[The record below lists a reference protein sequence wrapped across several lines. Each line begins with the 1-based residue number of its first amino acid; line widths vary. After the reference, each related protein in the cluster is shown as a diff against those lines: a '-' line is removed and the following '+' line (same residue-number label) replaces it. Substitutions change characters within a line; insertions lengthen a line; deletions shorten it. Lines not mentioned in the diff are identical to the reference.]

1 MPSIWIVGASSGIG
15 AEVARLYANN
25 DWKVLISARGED
37 KLNAVAN
44 EHSSI
49 FPFALDI
56 GDETACNDVV
66 ADVIAKHGVPD
77 IVVLNAAVWHP
88 MGIENF
94 DRDKIVQSI
103 TVNYVGVINM
113 LAQLMPHW
121 TANRAGHV
129 AIVASV
135 AGYRGLPNSL
145 AYAPTKAAL
154 INLSEG
160 LKTQM
165 EPYDVNVSMITPGFV
180 DTPMTQ
186 ENDFPMPGLISP
198 QKAAQFIKK
207 GLDAKRFEISFPPLF
222 SAFMQVIRTLPNW
235 LFFIVNRQLNPKK

>member
-15 AEVARLYANN
+15 AEVARLYVRNG
-25 DWKVLISARGED
+25 WKVLISARGED
-37 KLNAVAN
+37 KLNAVAS
-44 EHSSI
+44 EHENM

-56 GDETACNDVV
+56 ADVAACERVV
-66 ADVIAKHGVPD
+66 ADVVAQHGVPD

-94 DRDKIVQSI
+94 DRDKIEQSI
-103 TVNYVGVINM
+103 NVNYIGVINM
-113 LAQLMPHW
+113 LAQFMPHW
-121 TANRAGHV
+121 TSNKAGHV

-160 LKTQM
+160 LRTQL

-186 ENDFPMPGLISP
+186 KNDFPMPGLISP
-198 QKAAQFIKK
+198 EKAAEFIKK

-235 LFFIVNRQLNPKK
+235 LFFLLNRQLNPKK